1 MYTSQNGMTALYL
14 ACWEGHDE
22 IVEIL
27 LRSEADANHLTTVRF
42 QYMYI
47 TLLISHSS
55 FLITI
60 TASASVYIIASH
72 EHARLY

>member
-27 LRSEADANHLTTVRF
+27 LRSEADANRLTLVRF
-42 QYMYI
+42 QCI
-47 TLLISHSS
+47 TLLISHK
-55 FLITI
+55 TM
-60 TASASVYIIASH
+60 TTSASVYIIVSH

>member
-27 LRSEADANHLTTVRF
+27 LRSEADANRLTLVRF
-42 QYMYI
+42 QCI
-47 TLLISHSS
+47 ALLISHKTMT
-55 FLITI
+55 TI
-60 TASASVYIIASH
+60 KCFSLHHSQP